1 MVTIDNQNQHRHL
14 LDRLNRPTR
23 REVVCGCSAAIA
35 ALAGSRF
42 GSLTFA
48 DEGISNCDTMV
59 VIFLR
64 GGMDGLSAFPP
75 LEGADRGHYQT
86 ARPNLSIPVTGPNA
100 ARELGGNWGVHP
112 AGAALQGLYQDGRLA
127 LVQACGRSEV
137 NRSHFDAMQ
146 IMEMSAPAGQTQGM
160 GWLARHLA
168 TASNL
173 PPAAQ
178 LSSLAVGD
186 LQPTSLTGNYDT
198 VNFFHP
204 EYFQVS
210 GIGHWLDDELAAL
223 RQLYQLH
230 DTWLHDSG
238 RKAFDAMNLVQENM
252 SSDYTPANGASYPET
267 AFGEHM
273 QIVAQ
278 MIKLDLG
285 LQVATVDLGGWDT
298 HEGQGNGATGFFAG
312 LFGELANA
320 LAALYTDLDE
330 GGSNSPLARTT
341 VVVMSEFGRE
351 VRENSDNGTE
361 HGHGNMMM
369 VLGGPVNGGIHGQ
382 FPGLHPDAR
391 EDGTDVAVTT
401 DYRQVL
407 AEILIRRQGN
417 ARLGQI
423 FPSYYGYSPLGVV
436 QGVDLPI
443 DDPSTLFSDDFESGA
458 VNRWS

>member
-14 LDRLNRPTR
+14 LDRFNRPSR
-23 REVVCGCSAAIA
+23 REFVGGCSAAIA

-48 DEGISNCDTMV
+48 DEGIYNCDTVV

-75 LEGADRGHYQT
+75 MGGADRGHYET
-86 ARPNLSIPVTGPNA
+86 ARPSLQIPVSGANPA
-100 ARELGGNWGVHP
+100 LELGGNWGVHP
-112 AGAALQGLYQDGRLA
+112 SGAALQGLYQDGRLA
-127 LVQACGRSEV
+127 LVQAAGRTEV

-146 IMEMSAPAGQTQGM
+146 IMELSAPAGQTQGM

-173 PPAAQ
+173 PATAQ
-178 LSSLAVGD
+178 LTSLAVGD

-204 EYFQVS
+204 DYFRVS
-210 GIGHWLDDELAAL
+210 GIEHWLDDELAAL
-223 RQLYQLH
+223 QQLYQQH

-238 RKAFDAMNLVQENM
+238 RKAFTAMNLVQDNI
-252 SSDYTPANGASYPET
+252 SSDYNPSNGAAYPKT
-267 AFGEHM
+267 DFGERM
-273 QIVAQ
+273 QILAQ

-298 HEGQGNGATGFFAG
+298 HEGQGSGSTGFFAD
-312 LFGELANA
+312 LFGELANG

-369 VLGGPVNGGIHGQ
+369 VLGGPVIGGIHGQ
-382 FPGLHPDAR
+382 FLGLHPDDR

-401 DYRQVL
+401 DYRQIL

-417 ARLGQI
+417 SKLNQI
-423 FPSYYGYSPLGVV
+423 FPSYHDYSPLGVV

-443 DDPSTLFSDDFESGA
+443 DDPDTLFSDDYETGA
-458 VNRWS
+458 LNRWS